1 MQTTAGIGTRTGALE
16 VGATGAACGGA
27 TGATATGVV
36 TGTVV
41 VGRVVVVVVVVV
53 EATVVGVAEAVDEDS
68 PEPQPARLAVA
79 RTTPAHP
86 TIEENNGRRAL
97 RARRTVCELAAAG

>member
-36 TGTVV
+36 TGTVA
-41 VGRVVVVVVVVV
+41 VGRVVVVVVV